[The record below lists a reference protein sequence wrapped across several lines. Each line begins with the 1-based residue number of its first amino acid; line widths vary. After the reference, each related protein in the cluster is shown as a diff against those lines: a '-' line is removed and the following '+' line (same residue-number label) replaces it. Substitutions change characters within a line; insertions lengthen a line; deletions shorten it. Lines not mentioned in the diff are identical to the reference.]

1 MAQRGNNPALQVAAL
16 VVRSRRLLA
25 TAFALVIALLCAWHA
40 FFGQNGITAY
50 AQKRSEDQALRSRI
64 DKLAEQNRLLTEHV
78 EQLRSDP
85 DAIELEARERLHY
98 TRKGEVIY
106 TLNLPPAP
114 HGR

>member
-1 MAQRGNNPALQVAAL
+1 MLQAAAL

-25 TAFALVIALLCAWHA
+25 TAFALVIALLCGWHA

-50 AQKRSEDQALRSRI
+50 AQKRSEDQALRLRI
-64 DKLAEQNRLLTEHV
+64 DKLAEQNRLLKEHV

-85 DAIELEARERLHY
+85 DAIEREARERLHY

-106 TLNLPPAP
+106 TLNPPAASR
-114 HGR
+114 GSK